1 MPWFLRCR
9 VYQMAKVRLE
19 RQYGGTTVDEVP
31 VNVSNQ
37 YSRTFHRMNGPDL
50 YLAVILGQQQ

>member
-1 MPWFLRCR
+1 
-9 VYQMAKVRLE
+9 MAKVRLE